1 MGDNDKVEWASQGKK
16 KRFCYHLGQQEVYK
30 PRLLLLSGDSSA
42 HQFDFVSTTTST
54 SHTTPQP
61 TNQTPQTA
69 NMRFTLTTLTALL
82 SLTSAA
88 AVTKRY
94 PATLV
99 ERKSGICGG
108 LATALCCQ
116 TDVLGVANLN
126 CANGTLT
133 PRILH

>member
-1 MGDNDKVEWASQGKK
+1 
-16 KRFCYHLGQQEVYK
+16 
-30 PRLLLLSGDSSA
+30 
-42 HQFDFVSTTTST
+42 
-54 SHTTPQP
+54 
-61 TNQTPQTA
+61 
-69 NMRFTLTTLTALL
+69 MRFTLTTLTALL

-94 PATLV
+94 SATLV

-108 LATALCCQ
+108 LATPLCCQ